1 MTGTKIKSFILK
13 NKIIDFTS
21 TIIEGKRIVLQSRLN
36 NFTETIFHEFSKEI
50 TRFMYPKPADKIDE
64 TLEFIN
70 NSINNMKTNSEL
82 ILAITKK
89 YNSEFLG
96 CCGLHIKET
105 PDTPELGIW
114 LKKSAHGN
122 KYGQEAIKTLID
134 WCKENIEFD
143 YLIYPVDKKNIPS
156 RKIPESLGG
165 TIFREEIVKTM
176 NNTYLDEVIYKISK

>member
-1 MTGTKIKSFILK
+1 
-13 NKIIDFTS
+13 
-21 TIIEGKRIVLQSRLN
+21 
-36 NFTETIFHEFSKEI
+36 
-50 TRFMYPKPADKIDE
+50 MYPKPADKIDE